1 MDEHPRHLTGYL
13 LVRTETRERLQ
24 TAVPII
30 GAVLLCAMLLGRFHE
45 RRAPWLG
52 AETILDHVAPE
63 EHEARYT
70 LLLLDKVRPLL
81 PKGAYVTCFRPLNGK
96 QQDDSGSFLTAVGLL
111 PDQEVLPP
119 FTASDDSNP
128 PVDYVVAVGG
138 AFVHARYTRVASF
151 PEGALYHA
159 PR

>member
-1 MDEHPRHLTGYL
+1 VSATL
-13 LVRTETRERLQ
+13 RERLEG
-24 TAVPII
+24 AVPVI
-30 GAVLLCAMLLGRFHE
+30 GAVLLCAVLIGRFHE
-45 RRAPWLG
+45 RRAPWFG
-52 AETILDHVAPE
+52 AETVLDHVAPE
-63 EHEARYT
+63 EHKARYT
-70 LLLLDKVRPLL
+70 LLLLGKVRPLL

-138 AFVHARYTRVASF
+138 TFVHPKYTRVASF